1 MLQIQAVEPN
11 TLELLGKLQG
21 LSQLKDFRLVGGT
34 SLALQIGHRLSVDL
48 DFFSYNIDIPTDVQY
63 IVNQIGGS
71 IENVSLSERIKIYSI
86 DNIKVDFVNYF
97 YPWIREPLILDG
109 ISLASLE
116 DIAAMKLS
124 AITNRGKKKDFI
136 DLFFLFDYFSFQEM
150 IELYH
155 QKYKDAA
162 DFLLLK
168 SLIYFEDAE
177 EEPMPKML
185 KPISWEEV
193 KFAIISTVKNYIG

>member
-11 TLELLGKLQG
+11 TLELLKKLQG
-21 LSQLKDFRLVGGT
+21 LSQLNDFRLVGGT

-48 DFFSYNIDIPTDVQY
+48 DFFSYDIGVPSDIQY
-63 IVNQIGGS
+63 IVNQIGGR
-71 IENVSLSERIKIYSI
+71 IENVSLSERIKIYNI

-97 YPWIREPLILDG
+97 YPWLREPLIVEG

-124 AITNRGKKKDFI
+124 AITNRGTKKDFI
-136 DLFFLFDYFSFQEM
+136 DLFFLFDYFSFREM